1 MLGFVAAIILVLL
14 GKWINSEAFKGCIKF
29 FFSLACGTLLG
40 DAIIHILSES
50 YDDDSLNNYIVS
62 LILILS
68 LLGFLIIEKI
78 FIKCGIVHEHWV

>member
-1 MLGFVAAIILVLL
+1 MLGFVAAIVLVVL
-14 GKWINSEAFKGCIKF
+14 GKWIKSGAFKACIKF

-50 YDDDSLNNYIVS
+50 YDDEKLNNYFVS

-68 LLGFLIIEKI
+68 LLGFLILEKI
-78 FIKCGIVHEHWV
+78 FIKCGIVH

>member
-1 MLGFVAAIILVLL
+1 MLGFVAAIILVQL
-14 GKWINSEAFKGCIKF
+14 GKWLKSDAFKAIIKF

-50 YDDDSLNNYIVS
+50 YDDETLNSYYVS

-68 LLGFLIIEKI
+68 LLGFLIL
-78 FIKCGIVHEHWV
+78 